1 MLFYI
6 SLLLGSCLS
15 PIHVMVFLSVVYSIS
30 GGFGR
35 IWLDNVDC
43 SSSHTG
49 TLADCSHSA
58 FGSHNCTHSEDVALV
73 CVGGQSHACLF
84 YTRHHNWVW
93 EAL

>member
-1 MLFYI
+1 MPPYIMISTLDCYLLSQLSLFLCQYCVFVVFHLPVVHTHSI
-6 SLLLGSCLS
+6 GGGS
-15 PIHVMVFLSVVYSIS
+15 
-30 GGFGR
+30 GQ

-73 CVGGQSHACLF
+73 CVGGQSH
-84 YTRHHNWVW
+84 VQ
-93 EAL
+93 